1 MSVVQLAFQLLRL
14 SPGAF
19 PANLVQV
26 FAASFT
32 GSAAAHQVMPE
43 INRGNGGRDWDDAA
57 AACQLSPLV
66 PPVNPG
72 RDRDSFQRGYL
83 MLLVEYS
90 KLKVL

>member
-14 SPGAF
+14 SPGVF

-32 GSAAAHQVMPE
+32 GAAAPHQVMPE

-57 AACQLSPLV
+57 AACQLSPLS

-90 KLKVL
+90 KLELL